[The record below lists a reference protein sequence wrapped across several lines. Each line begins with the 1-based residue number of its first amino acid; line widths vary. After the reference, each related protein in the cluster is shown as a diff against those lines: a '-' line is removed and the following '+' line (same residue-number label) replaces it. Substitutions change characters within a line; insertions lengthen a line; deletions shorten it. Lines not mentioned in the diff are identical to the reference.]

1 MWHNRKGIGW
11 DFALY
16 GFVSWWPRLTSS
28 CFKNISHLVTV
39 SQWFC
44 ILVLTNQTST
54 AFITLPLSSFL
65 VRSRSNL
72 FSANLLFA
80 AIGASG
86 KIVSFIWNQFD
97 LDGNYCKSPNPP
109 CNLFTRQLQHWLRTL
124 CSRSRKLRS
133 AGKTAFGL
141 TDQNPGKNFYNL
153 KVSGCH
159 WQDDDIEEIESF
171 GIKNWSKSKRK
182 TDWKWKSNGK
192 LRFNKSIL
200 GLD

>member
-1 MWHNRKGIGW
+1 M
-11 DFALY
+11 
-16 GFVSWWPRLTSS
+16 RLRS
-28 CFKNISHLVTV
+28 V
-39 SQWFC
+39 WFC
-44 ILVLTNQTST
+44 ILLTSPHLFLLQKHFSPCYSLTMVLYPGFNESDFNSIYHQDCPDM
-54 AFITLPLSSFL
+54 LSFL

-141 TDQNPGKNFYNL
+141 TDQNPGKTFTIWKL
-153 KVSGCH
+153 VAVTGRMMISRKSKVS
-159 WQDDDIEEIESF
+159 E
-171 GIKNWSKSKRK
+171 
-182 TDWKWKSNGK
+182 
-192 LRFNKSIL
+192 
-200 GLD
+200 

>member
-1 MWHNRKGIGW
+1 MGR
-11 DFALY
+11 
-16 GFVSWWPRLTSS
+16 RLRS
-28 CFKNISHLVTV
+28 V
-39 SQWFC
+39 WFC
-44 ILVLTNQTST
+44 ILLTSPHLFLLQKHFSPCYSLTMVLYPGFNE
-54 AFITLPLSSFL
+54 SSFNGIYHL
-65 VRSRSNL
+65 ASVNL

-86 KIVSFIWNQFD
+86 KMWNKFD
-97 LDGNYCKSPNPP
+97 LDGNYCKSLNPP

-133 AGKTAFGL
+133 AGKTALGL

-159 WQDDDIEEIESF
+159 WQDDDIEESESF